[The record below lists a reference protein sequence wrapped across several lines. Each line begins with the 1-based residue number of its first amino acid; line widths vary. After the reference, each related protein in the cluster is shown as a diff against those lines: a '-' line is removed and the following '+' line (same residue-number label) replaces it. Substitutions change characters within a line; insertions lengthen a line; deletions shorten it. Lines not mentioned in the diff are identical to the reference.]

1 GGRAPARGARRRDRA
16 RGPRHAGV
24 SRPVRQER
32 DREVGRADQGQRR
45 DGGLTGRERRHAD
58 PIDGAPHSSS
68 ISPLISCEKAI
79 PPSVT
84 VALAGNFSLPL
95 SLPSATAWRPPFSIS
110 RWPPPPSFLR
120 NLRFLPLNPFSFMI
134 PSAALLSACFLT
146 IVPVPFFMRA
156 DRIFARRCRS
166 SRPTRMPP

>member
-1 GGRAPARGARRRDRA
+1 GGRAPARGPRPRERPG
-16 RGPRHAGV
+16 GPRHAGV

-95 SLPSATAWRPPFSIS
+95 SLPSAKAWRTAFSSS
-110 RWPPPPSFLR
+110 RWALTRSVLR
-120 NLRFLPLNPFSFMI
+120 NWRMLPLNTSSFRI
-134 PSAALLSACFLT
+134 TAIAPLYDLAAAL
-146 IVPVPFFMRA
+146 R
-156 DRIFARRCRS
+156 
-166 SRPTRMPP
+166 